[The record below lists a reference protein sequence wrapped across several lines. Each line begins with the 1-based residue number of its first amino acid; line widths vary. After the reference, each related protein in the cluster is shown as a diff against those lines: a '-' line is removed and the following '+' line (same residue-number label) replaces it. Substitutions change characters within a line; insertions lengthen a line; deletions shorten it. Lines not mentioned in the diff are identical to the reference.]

1 MKKFTVSEA
10 SMLLENGDKLN
21 QVFGKEQTNLED
33 LVHYILRVCNQN
45 KNRVRLRVRGL
56 YDNVGF
62 VLEIDFPLELNEDM
76 QIIFDS
82 DVCVDTGDY
91 TERDFCANVW
101 YGIGFASVRG
111 AGRKTAGFGSD
122 LYKDKEPVETKGD
135 KGDKEDKE
143 DVRSYNV
150 GASDYAQH
158 KIQPWDIYLD
168 YNLNPWDADIVKRVL
183 RTKKTDTR
191 IMDYEKIIH
200 TCKERIRQINLY
212 GK

>member
-10 SMLLENGDKLN
+10 TMLLENGNEVN
-21 QVFGKEQTNLED
+21 QVFDCSNAYLED
-33 LVHYILRVCNQN
+33 FVQYLLGACRRSESNA
-45 KNRVRLRVRGL
+45 RLRARGW
-56 YDNVGF
+56 YDGIGF
-62 VLEIDFPLELNEDM
+62 VLEIFFPLETDDDV
-76 QIIFDS
+76 QIMFDS
-82 DVCVDTGDY
+82 DVHLNVNESTGDVFY
-91 TERDFCANVW
+91 AGKW
-101 YGIGFASVRG
+101 YEIGFISARG
-111 AGRKTAGFGSD
+111 MGRKTAGFGSD
-122 LYKDKEPVETKGD
+122 LYKDKEPVEVKEAV
-135 KGDKEDKE
+135 EDKE
-143 DVRSYNV
+143 DIRSYNV

-168 YNLNPWDADIVKRVL
+168 YGLNPWDADIVKRVL